1 MTILKPL
8 YRLKKYLI
16 QYRRDLG
23 IALSLIIVSDILYTI
38 LPKILQ
44 YSIDAIDRNEGLNRL
59 AIYSTVLVMLT
70 LFYAIIRFVLRKTI
84 VGVSRK
90 VEYQLRNDYF
100 SHLQRLSLRFFVKN
114 RTGDLMA
121 RATNDINAV
130 TMTIGM
136 GTLFTVSN
144 SFIFIFVFIFMFTT
158 NAKLTLLALI
168 PFPFILMLMYFSF
181 GYFYKIYEQVQE
193 LFASLTARAQEN
205 ISGVRVIKAYVQESS
220 EIDQFKALN
229 LSYLRKNL
237 KLAKA
242 RGLMWS
248 LMLVLFGFAFIILLW
263 IGGNAVINDQ
273 LTIGDLVAFTVW
285 IGMLSWPM
293 ISLGWVLNLI
303 QRASASM
310 NRINEIMD
318 TEPFIR
324 DSVCTDHTVQAITG
338 QIEFKDV
345 SFAYNGKSVL
355 KNINLKIDP
364 GMTLAIIGPTG
375 SGKTTFINL
384 IPRLIE
390 ATSGQ
395 VFIDGKDIQC
405 IPLKTLRKHIG
416 FVPQETFLF
425 SETIAENI
433 SFGFENAPSEEI
445 EWAATISTIREDLEN
460 FPEKYQTVIGE
471 RGINLSGGQKQRTAI
486 SRALL
491 RKPKILILDDALS
504 SVDTYTEEKIIK
516 SLIDNYFQQTNI
528 IISHRISTIKHADLI
543 IVLDDGEII
552 EQGTHEELVALN
564 GFYAQLHQQQLLEE
578 ALDEM

>member
-1 MTILKPL
+1 MSLLKPL
-8 YRLKKYLI
+8 YRLKKYLV
-16 QYRRDLG
+16 QHERD
-23 IALSLIIVSDILYTI
+23 IIISIFLIIISDILYAI

-44 YSIDAIDRNEGLNRL
+44 FSIDAIDHNASLRKLVL
-59 AIYSTVLVMLT
+59 YAILLVVITV
-70 LFYAIIRFVLRKTI
+70 FYAISRFFMRKNV
-84 VGVSRK
+84 VGISRK

-100 SHLQRLSLRFFVKN
+100 HHLQLLSLRFFVNN

-130 TMTIGM
+130 TITIGM
-136 GTLFTVSN
+136 GAMFTVSN
-144 SFIFIFVFIFMFTT
+144 SLIFAFVVILMITT
-158 NAKLTLLALI
+158 NVKLTLLALI
-168 PFPFILMLMYFSF
+168 PFPFILLLMYFSF
-181 GYFYKIYEQVQE
+181 GYFYKIYEKVQE
-193 LFASLTARAQEN
+193 LFASITTKAQEN
-205 ISGVRVIKAYVQESS
+205 ISGIRVIKAYVQEDN
-220 EIDQFKALN
+220 EVAQFKDLN
-229 LSYLRKNL
+229 NKYLGKNL

-248 LMLVLFGFAFIILLW
+248 AMMILFGFAFVILLW
-263 IGGNAVINDQ
+263 VGGNAVIQDQ
-273 LTIGDLVAFTVW
+273 MTIGDLVAFTVW
-285 IGMLSWPM
+285 LGMLSWPM

-310 NRINEIMD
+310 NRINKIMD
-318 TEPFIR
+318 TEPLIR
-324 DSVCTDHTVQAITG
+324 DTARTDHSIERITG
-338 QIEFKDV
+338 VIEFKNV

-355 KNINLKIDP
+355 KHINLKIHP

-384 IPRLIE
+384 IPRLID
-390 ATSGQ
+390 ATEGQ
-395 VFIDGKDIQC
+395 LLIDGNDIRSF
-405 IPLKTLRKHIG
+405 PLKVLRKQIG

-425 SETIAENI
+425 SETVAENI
-433 SFGFENAPSEEI
+433 SFGADDAQPDEI
-445 EWAATISTIREDLEN
+445 DWAASISTIRDDLEN
-460 FPEKYQTVIGE
+460 LPDKYQTLIGE

-543 IVLDDGEII
+543 IVLDDGKII

-578 ALDEM
+578 ALEEM

>member
-1 MTILKPL
+1 MSLLKPL
-8 YRLKKYLI
+8 YRLKKYLV
-16 QYRRDLG
+16 QHKRD
-23 IALSLIIVSDILYTI
+23 IIISIFLIIISDILYAI

-44 YSIDAIDRNEGLNRL
+44 FSIDAIDHNASLRKLVL
-59 AIYSTVLVMLT
+59 YAILLVVITV
-70 LFYAIIRFVLRKTI
+70 FYAISRFFMRKNV

-100 SHLQRLSLRFFVKN
+100 HHLQLLSLRFFVNN

-130 TMTIGM
+130 TITIGM
-136 GTLFTVSN
+136 GAMFTVSN
-144 SFIFIFVFIFMFTT
+144 SLIFAFVVILMITT
-158 NAKLTLLALI
+158 NVKLTLLALI
-168 PFPFILMLMYFSF
+168 PFPFILLLMYFSF
-181 GYFYKIYEQVQE
+181 GYFYKIYEKVQE
-193 LFASLTARAQEN
+193 LFASITTKAQEN
-205 ISGVRVIKAYVQESS
+205 ISGIRVIKAYVQEDN
-220 EIDQFKALN
+220 EIDQFKDLN
-229 LSYLRKNL
+229 NKYLGKNL
-237 KLAKA
+237 ELAKA

-248 LMLVLFGFAFIILLW
+248 AMMILFGFAFVILLW
-263 IGGNAVINDQ
+263 VGGNAVIQDQ
-273 LTIGDLVAFTVW
+273 MTIGDLVAFTVW
-285 IGMLSWPM
+285 LGMLSWPM

-310 NRINEIMD
+310 NRINKIMD
-318 TEPFIR
+318 TEPLIR
-324 DSVCTDHTVQAITG
+324 DTARTDHSIERITG
-338 QIEFKDV
+338 EIEFKNV

-355 KNINLKIDP
+355 KHINLKIHP

-384 IPRLIE
+384 IPRLID
-390 ATSGQ
+390 ATEGQ
-395 VFIDGKDIQC
+395 LLIDGNDIRSF
-405 IPLKTLRKHIG
+405 PLKVLRKQIG

-425 SETIAENI
+425 SETVAENI
-433 SFGFENAPSEEI
+433 SFGADDAQPDEI
-445 EWAATISTIREDLEN
+445 DWAASISTIRDDLEN
-460 FPEKYQTVIGE
+460 LPDKYQTLIGE

-543 IVLDDGEII
+543 IVLDDGKII

-578 ALDEM
+578 ALEEM

>member
-1 MTILKPL
+1 MSLLKPL
-8 YRLKKYLI
+8 YRLKKYLV
-16 QYRRDLG
+16 QHKRD
-23 IALSLIIVSDILYTI
+23 IIISIFLIIISDILYAI

-44 YSIDAIDRNEGLNRL
+44 FSIDAIDHNASLRKLVL
-59 AIYSTVLVMLT
+59 YAILLVVITV
-70 LFYAIIRFVLRKTI
+70 FYAISRFFMRKNV

-100 SHLQRLSLRFFVKN
+100 HHLQLLSLRFFVNN

-130 TMTIGM
+130 TITIGM
-136 GTLFTVSN
+136 GAMFTVSN
-144 SFIFIFVFIFMFTT
+144 SLIFAFVVILMITT
-158 NAKLTLLALI
+158 NIKLTLLALI
-168 PFPFILMLMYFSF
+168 PFPFILLLMYFSF
-181 GYFYKIYEQVQE
+181 GYFYKIYEKVQE
-193 LFASLTARAQEN
+193 LFASITTKAQEN
-205 ISGVRVIKAYVQESS
+205 ISGIRVIKAYVQEDN
-220 EIDQFKALN
+220 EVAQFKDLN
-229 LSYLRKNL
+229 NKYLGKNL

-248 LMLVLFGFAFIILLW
+248 AMMILFGFAFVILLW
-263 IGGNAVINDQ
+263 VGGNAVIQDQ
-273 LTIGDLVAFTVW
+273 MTIGDLVAFTVW
-285 IGMLSWPM
+285 LGMLSWPM

-310 NRINEIMD
+310 NRINKIMD
-318 TEPFIR
+318 TEPLIR
-324 DSVCTDHTVQAITG
+324 DTARTDHSIERITG
-338 QIEFKDV
+338 EIEFKNV

-355 KNINLKIDP
+355 KHINLKIHP

-384 IPRLIE
+384 IPRLID
-390 ATSGQ
+390 ATEGQ
-395 VFIDGKDIQC
+395 LLIDGNDIRSF
-405 IPLKTLRKHIG
+405 PLKVLRKQIG

-425 SETIAENI
+425 SETVAENI
-433 SFGFENAPSEEI
+433 SFGADDAQPDEI
-445 EWAATISTIREDLEN
+445 DWAASISTIRDDLEN
-460 FPEKYQTVIGE
+460 LPDKYQTLIGE

-543 IVLDDGEII
+543 IVLDDGKII

-578 ALDEM
+578 ALEEM